1 MRTPR
6 LLLPAVAYRDLT
18 SRFDSGA
25 LNRGIAYAQE
35 QRLAAVSWFPDDSVI
50 EAEVA
55 GTDSYSVH
63 VELAGASTPRELD
76 LLDLPMAAR
85 SRAEELR
92 WFTPTACMCTC
103 PVGRDCKHAA
113 ALLRWTTSLA
123 SVQKFGGV
131 GHLSPLA
138 SADLGFVADCVEKS
152 MGHIDE
158 LDVPIRQLAPIP
170 QDRRTTPACENPV
183 GWPTGLSGPQQ
194 AAAGDSTSGAWG
206 EEPVLAEDGGE
217 VDPDLLF
224 TDLPTEDPVRTPEPQ
239 WRQALRF
246 LRVPDAPA
254 RGGLAIAFE
263 LQRRISWF
271 EQRAG
276 AGTSV
281 SAEDAWDPNVQ
292 LVIRPMRRGQRD
304 AWIKGGLTWRSL
316 MSGGDP
322 GLDPEQAT
330 ILGQI
335 YRLHLSEGVGRAM
348 REDHID
354 LADTGSRLM
363 WELLDRAQQMGVE
376 FIGLAPIESVQWG
389 DTASAEF
396 SIASAEGTRA
406 HGGLQLTP
414 ALSIDGE
421 PVRRPKFLGPYALAD
436 IVLPGDGADEGGHGS
451 GAAGGSGV
459 RVRIARLDRPAHEG
473 LQRLL
478 LSDGFSVP
486 AEDRQEFFDEGLT
499 VLSQSA
505 AVVSADSSVELPD
518 STTPQLN
525 LTASFTGDHVDL
537 SWQWRY
543 RMPNRRL
550 PLNPPAG
557 SGAGGAAGGASSG
570 AGGAAG
576 GAGISGAGASG
587 QRNIEAERDILMEV
601 HRQWPDQAREDTLS
615 FDGVEAA
622 QFTAEV
628 LPQLEASPLIEVS
641 VFGTRPDYVHIEG
654 TPNVSAVVN
663 ERNDWFDLAMSV
675 HVGDRELP
683 FATVFTAL
691 ARGQD
696 AVLMP
701 DKSYLKLDHPVF
713 DKLRDLIREAT
724 VLQEWTPTK
733 QRIDKH
739 QVGQFK
745 ALEDIADTIE
755 GDTEWFERIRA
766 LAQVDELPTAPLPVG
781 LKATLRDYQ
790 CEGFQWL
797 SFLFDAGLGGILAD
811 DMGLGKTIQTLA
823 LIAHARE
830 TAAGAVAE
838 TPAGTSAPGGTDHP
852 AEADDRAGTSAPFLV
867 VAPSSVV
874 GVWQAEAARFT
885 PGLDVRVVS
894 QTSKKRGTPL
904 EEARSGADVIVT
916 SYTLMR
922 RDSEE
927 YTKLPWAG
935 AVFDEAQAV
944 KNRQS
949 KGFAAASKIQAP
961 FRLVITGTPME
972 NALAD
977 FWSLLRIAVPG
988 LVGPYRR
995 FNEEFAKPI
1004 ESGEAPER
1012 MLLLRQTVRPFMLR
1026 RTKELVAKDLPEKQ
1040 ESIISVEL
1048 TPAHAKAYNTL
1059 LQRERKKVLRLLDDM
1074 DVDGNRM
1081 TVFRSLTLL
1090 RMMALDPAIV
1100 EGGSYSSIE
1109 SSKMQ
1114 TLLESLGRVIDEGH
1128 RVIVFS
1134 QFTSFLQRISDEL
1147 TSRGAAHLY
1156 LDGSVRMSERA
1167 DLVTAFQEGRAPVFL
1182 ISLKAGGAGL
1192 TLTAADYVFIM
1203 DPWWNPAAEAQAV
1216 DRAHRI
1222 GQDKKVMVYRL
1233 VAQGTIEEKV
1243 VDLQQRKARLFDSLM
1258 DGGAGFARGISADD
1272 LRELFGGGSA

>member
-1 MRTPR
+1 MRTPP
-6 LLLPAVAYRDLT
+6 LLLPAVAYRELT
-18 SRFDSGA
+18 EYFDPGS
-25 LNRGIAYAQE
+25 LNRGVAYAQE
-35 QRLAAVSWFPDDSVI
+35 KRIVEVAWFPDDSVI
-50 EAEVA
+50 EAFVD
-55 GTDSYSVH
+55 GSYTYSVH
-63 VELAGASTPRELD
+63 VELVGAEGPRELD
-76 LLDLPMAAR
+76 FMDLPLLAR
-85 SRAEELR
+85 DRADELQ
-92 WFTPTACMCTC
+92 WFAPSMCFCTC
-103 PVGRDCKHAA
+103 PVQRDCKHAA
-113 ALLRWTTSLA
+113 ALLRWVTALA
-123 SVQKFGGV
+123 CVQKFGGV

-138 SADLGFVADCVEKS
+138 DAPLGFAVDSVAEAVVCRNEA
-152 MGHIDE
+152 E
-158 LDVPIRQLAPIP
+158 APFRQLAPIP
-170 QDRRTTPACENPV
+170 HDRRGTLASENPV
-183 GWPTGLSGPQQ
+183 GLPV
-194 AAAGDSTSGAWG
+194 
-206 EEPVLAEDGGE
+206 EEPVQNTPPAWRKALQ
-217 VDPDLLF
+217 PLYI
-224 TDLPTEDPVRTPEPQ
+224 EDP
-239 WRQALRF
+239 
-246 LRVPDAPA
+246 PA

-263 LQRRISWF
+263 LQQRTSWF
-271 EQRAG
+271 EHRSRGSAV
-276 AGTSV
+276 V
-281 SAEDAWDPNVQ
+281 SAEDAVDSDVH
-292 LVIRPMRRGQRD
+292 VIIRPMCRGQRD
-304 AWIKGGLTWRSL
+304 SWIKGGLTWRSF
-316 MSGGDP
+316 MSGGDFRF
-322 GLDPEQAT
+322 DREQASM
-330 ILGQI
+330 LGQI
-335 YRLHLSEGVGRAM
+335 YRLYLSEGVGRAM
-348 REDHID
+348 SEDHIN
-354 LADTGSRLM
+354 LSIAGSKFM
-363 WELLDRAQQMGVE
+363 FELLDRARQMGVA
-376 FIGLAPIESVQWG
+376 FIGVAPIESVQWA
-389 DTASAEF
+389 DDASFEF
-396 SIASAEGTRA
+396 SISNAEGTGSNTEGTRE
-406 HGGLQLTP
+406 HSGLKLTP
-414 ALSIDGE
+414 TLTIDGE
-421 PVRRPKFLGPYALAD
+421 PVRRPKFLGSHALAD
-436 IVLPGDGADEGGHGS
+436 IIIPGEDDAAGESDDNTLAGE
-451 GAAGGSGV
+451 GAATGSVAAPRLGAQL
-459 RVRIARLDRPAHEG
+459 RRGAQLRIGRLDRTAHEG
-473 LQRLL
+473 MQQLL
-478 LSDGFSVP
+478 LSDGFTVP
-486 AEDRQEFFDEGLT
+486 AEDREEFFDEGLS
-499 VLSQSA
+499 VLSQAA
-505 AVVSADSSVELPD
+505 AVVSADPSIELPD
-518 STTPQLN
+518 SSTPQLN
-525 LTASFTGDHVDL
+525 LTASFTGDCVDL

-543 RMPNRRL
+543 QLPNRRL

-557 SGAGGAAGGASSG
+557 SEFEGSAGVVGS
-570 AGGAAG
+570 
-576 GAGISGAGASG
+576 AGASG
-587 QRNIEAERDILMEV
+587 QRNIEAEREILAEV
-601 HRQWPDQAREDTLS
+601 HRQWPDQAREDTLV
-615 FDGVEAA
+615 FEGVEAA

-675 HVGDRELP
+675 HVGERELP

-691 ARGQD
+691 ARGED

-701 DKSYLKLDHPVF
+701 DKSYITLDHPVF

-739 QVGQFK
+739 QVDQFK
-745 ALEDIADTIE
+745 ALEDIADSIE
-755 GDTEWFERIRA
+755 GDTEWFERIRG
-766 LAQVDELPTAPLPVG
+766 LAQAEELPTAALPKG
-781 LKATLRDYQ
+781 LHATLRDYQ
-790 CEGFQWL
+790 REGFQWL
-797 SFLFDAGLGGILAD
+797 SFLYDAGLGGILAD
-811 DMGLGKTIQTLA
+811 DMGLGKTVQTLA

-830 TAAGAVAE
+830 TAVGEEAE
-838 TPAGTSAPGGTDHP
+838 PPADTSAPASTDHP
-852 AEADDRAGTSAPFLV
+852 AGADSVTGTSAPFLV

-874 GVWQAEAARFT
+874 GVWQAEVARFT
-885 PGLDVRVVS
+885 PGLDVRVMN
-894 QTSKKRGTPL
+894 QTSKKRGTSL
-904 EEARSGADVIVT
+904 EQARSGADVIVT

-927 YTKLPWAG
+927 YTALPWAG
-935 AVFDEAQAV
+935 AVFDEAQAI

-988 LVGPYRR
+988 LMGAYRR
-995 FNEEFAKPI
+995 FNQEFAKPI

-1048 TPAHAKAYNTL
+1048 TPAHSRAYNTL

-1156 LDGSVRMSERA
+1156 LDGSVPMSARA
-1167 DLVTAFQEGRAPVFL
+1167 DLVTEFQEGSAPVFL
-1182 ISLKAGGAGL
+1182 ISLKAGGSGL

-1243 VDLQQRKARLFDSLM
+1243 VELQQRKAHLFDSLM
-1258 DGGAGFARGISADD
+1258 DGGAGFARGISVED
-1272 LRELFGGGSA
+1272 LRELFGGGDA

>member
-50 EAEVA
+50 EAEVV

-63 VELAGASTPRELD
+63 VELAGASAPRELD

-85 SRAEELR
+85 SRAEELQ
-92 WFTPTACMCTC
+92 WFTPTVCMCTC

-138 SADLGFVADCVEKS
+138 GADLGFAADCVEKS
-152 MGHIDE
+152 KGYIDE

-170 QDRRTTPACENPV
+170 HDRRTTPACENPV
-183 GWPTGLSGPQQ
+183 GWPTDLSRPHQ
-194 AAAGDSTSGAWG
+194 AAQGDSTSGAWG
-206 EEPVLAEDGGE
+206 GEPVLVEDGGE

-224 TDLPTEDPVRTPEPQ
+224 TELPTEEIVRKPEPA

-281 SAEDAWDPNVQ
+281 SAEDALDPNVQ

-316 MSGGDP
+316 MSGGDAA
-322 GLDPEQAT
+322 LDPEHAT

-363 WELLDRAQQMGVE
+363 WELLERARQTGVE
-376 FIGLAPIESVQWG
+376 FIGLAPIESVQWA
-389 DTASAEF
+389 DAASFEF
-396 SIASAEGTRA
+396 SISNAEGTRA
-406 HGGLQLTP
+406 YGGLQLTP
-414 ALSIDGE
+414 ALTIDGE

-436 IVLPGDGADEGGHGS
+436 FILPGDAGYAAGGDGPGAG
-451 GAAGGSGV
+451 GGSGV
-459 RVRIARLDRPAHEG
+459 RVRIARLERPAHEG

-478 LSDGFSVP
+478 SDGFDVP

-499 VLSQSA
+499 VLSQA
-505 AVVSADSSVELPD
+505 ASVVSADSSVELPD
-518 STTPQLN
+518 SSTPHLN

-537 SWQWRY
+537 SWQWKY
-543 RMPNRRL
+543 QLPTRRL

-557 SGAGGAAGGASSG
+557 SGAAGT
-570 AGGAAG
+570 AGVPG
-576 GAGISGAGASG
+576 SAGASG
-587 QRNIEAERDILMEV
+587 QRNIEGERDILAEI
-601 HRQWPDQAREDTLS
+601 HRQWPDQAREDTQS

-628 LPQLEASPLIEVS
+628 LPQLEESPLIEVS
-641 VFGTRPDYVHIEG
+641 VFGTRPDYVRIDG

-701 DKSYLKLDHPVF
+701 DRSYLKLDHPVF

-745 ALEDIADTIE
+745 TLEDVADTIE
-755 GDTEWFERIRA
+755 GDTEWFERVRG
-766 LAQVDELPTAPLPVG
+766 LAQVDELPTAPLPAG

-790 CEGFQWL
+790 RKGFQWL
-797 SFLFDAGLGGILAD
+797 SFLYGAGLGGILAD

-830 TAAGAVAE
+830 AAAGAGAE
-838 TPAGTSAPGGTDHP
+838 SPADAVDP
-852 AEADDRAGTSAPFLV
+852 AGTSAPFLV

-894 QTSKKRGTPL
+894 QTSKKRGTSL
-904 EEARSGADVIVT
+904 EEVRSGADVIVT

-935 AVFDEAQAV
+935 AVLDEAQAI

-1114 TLLESLGRVIDEGH
+1114 TLLDSLGRVIDEGH

-1156 LDGSVRMSERA
+1156 LDGSVPMSERA
-1167 DLVTAFQEGRAPVFL
+1167 DLVTQFQEGSAPVFL

-1272 LRELFGGGSA
+1272 LRELFGGGDG

>member
-76 LLDLPMAAR
+76 LLDLPMPAR
-85 SRAEELR
+85 SRAEELQ

-138 SADLGFVADCVEKS
+138 SADLSFVADCVEKS
-152 MGHIDE
+152 TGHIDE

-183 GWPTGLSGPQQ
+183 GWPTGLSGAKQ

-224 TDLPTEDPVRTPEPQ
+224 TDLPTEDPVRKPEPA

-281 SAEDAWDPNVQ
+281 SAADALDPNVQ

-316 MSGGDP
+316 MSGGDAA
-322 GLDPEQAT
+322 LDPEQAT

-363 WELLDRAQQMGVE
+363 WELLERAQQMGVE

-396 SIASAEGTRA
+396 SIASAEGARA

-436 IVLPGDGADEGGHGS
+436 FILPGDGAGRDGP
-451 GAAGGSGV
+451 GASGGSGV

-478 LSDGFSVP
+478 LSDGFDVP
-486 AEDRQEFFDEGLT
+486 TEDRQEFFDEGLT
-499 VLSQSA
+499 VLSQA
-505 AVVSADSSVELPD
+505 ASVVSADSSVELPD
-518 STTPQLN
+518 STTPHLT

-537 SWQWRY
+537 SWQWKY
-543 RMPNRRL
+543 QLPTRRL
-550 PLNPPAG
+550 PLNPPVG
-557 SGAGGAAGGASSG
+557 SGDVGSAGVPGSAGV
-570 AGGAAG
+570 
-576 GAGISGAGASG
+576 SG

-701 DKSYLKLDHPVF
+701 DKSYIKLDHPVF

-724 VLQEWTPTK
+724 VLQEWSPTK

-755 GDTEWFERIRA
+755 GDTGWFERIRA
-766 LAQVDELPTAPLPVG
+766 LAQVEELPTAPLPAE

-797 SFLFDAGLGGILAD
+797 SFLYGAGLGGILAD

-830 TAAGAVAE
+830 TAAGAAAE
-838 TPAGTSAPGGTDHP
+838 TPAGTSAPAGTDHSE
-852 AEADDRAGTSAPFLV
+852 EADDRAGTSAPFLV

-944 KNRQS
+944 KNLQS

-1156 LDGSVRMSERA
+1156 LDGSVPMSERA
-1167 DLVTAFQEGRAPVFL
+1167 DLVTAFQEGSAPVFL

-1233 VAQGTIEEKV
+1233 VALGTIEEKV

>member
-6 LLLPAVAYRDLT
+6 LLLPAVAYRELT

-50 EAEVA
+50 EAEVV
-55 GTDSYSVH
+55 GSDSYSVH
-63 VELAGASTPRELD
+63 VELAGASAPRELD

-138 SADLGFVADCVEKS
+138 SVDLGFAADCVEKS
-152 MGHIDE
+152 TGHIDE

-170 QDRRTTPACENPV
+170 HDRRTTPACENPV
-183 GWPTGLSGPQQ
+183 GWPTGISRPQQ
-194 AAAGDSTSGAWG
+194 AGQGDSTSAAWG
-206 EEPVLAEDGGE
+206 EEPVLAEDGGAD
-217 VDPDLLF
+217 DPDLLF
-224 TDLPTEDPVRTPEPQ
+224 TDLPAEDPAHKPEPA

-246 LRVPDAPA
+246 LRVPDVPA

-316 MSGGDP
+316 MSGVDAA
-322 GLDPEQAT
+322 LDPEQAT

-363 WELLDRAQQMGVE
+363 WELLDRARQTGVE

-389 DTASAEF
+389 GAASAEF

-436 IVLPGDGADEGGHGS
+436 IVLPGEGADEGGHGS

-473 LQRLL
+473 LQGLL

-486 AEDRQEFFDEGLT
+486 AEDRQAFFDEGLT

-543 RMPNRRL
+543 RMPTRRL
-550 PLNPPAG
+550 PLNPPTG
-557 SGAGGAAGGASSG
+557 SG

-587 QRNIEAERDILMEV
+587 QRNVEAERDILAEV

-663 ERNDWFDLAMSV
+663 ERNDWFDLAVSV

-766 LAQVDELPTAPLPVG
+766 LAQVEELPTAPLPAG

-790 CEGFQWL
+790 REGFQWL

-830 TAAGAVAE
+830 TAAGAAAE
-838 TPAGTSAPGGTDHP
+838 SL
-852 AEADDRAGTSAPFLV
+852 AGTSAPFLV

-885 PGLDVRVVS
+885 PELDVRVVS

-935 AVFDEAQAV
+935 AVFDEAQAI

-1004 ESGEAPER
+1004 ESGEATER

-1156 LDGSVRMSERA
+1156 LDGSVPMSERA
-1167 DLVTAFQEGRAPVFL
+1167 DLVTEFQEGSAPVFL

-1272 LRELFGGGSA
+1272 LRELFGEGSA